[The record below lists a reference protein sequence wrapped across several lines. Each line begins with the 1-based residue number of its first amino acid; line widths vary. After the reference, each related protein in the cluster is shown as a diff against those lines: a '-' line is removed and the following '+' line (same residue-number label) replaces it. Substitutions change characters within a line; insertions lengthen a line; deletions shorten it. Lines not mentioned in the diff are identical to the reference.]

1 MARKKATKKKKKST
15 RKTWLRYRKQD
26 GRFAKKGST
35 KKKERARR
43 IEGSGAMKTWRRGKR

>member
-1 MARKKATKKKKKST
+1 MARKKAKKKST
-15 RKTWLRYRKQD
+15 RKTWMRYRKQD